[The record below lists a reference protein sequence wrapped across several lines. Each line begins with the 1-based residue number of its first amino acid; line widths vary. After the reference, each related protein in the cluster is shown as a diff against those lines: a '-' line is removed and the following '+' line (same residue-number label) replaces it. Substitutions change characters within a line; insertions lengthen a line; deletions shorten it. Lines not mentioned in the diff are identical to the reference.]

1 MQQIKGAILKS
12 RLAFVE
18 QHWGKE
24 GQERVVAS
32 LPEEDQRALRTVLT
46 VKWYPFSL
54 GERLDAA
61 IVQVLGGGRAEV
73 FEQLGAASADAN
85 LSSVHKQFLTPGRP
99 HVFLGKAPQ
108 IYGFYYETG
117 RRTYEQTGETSGVL
131 TTYEAE
137 TFSAPDC
144 MSVIGW
150 YRRALEL
157 CGAQGVRIDEDECRA
172 RGGAVCRYNVR
183 WQSAAAPSA

>member
-18 QHWGKE
+18 EHWGRDGLE
-24 GQERVVAS
+24 SVIAS
-32 LPEEDQRALRTVLT
+32 LPDEDQRALRTLLT
-46 VKWYPFSL
+46 VKWYPFPL

-61 IVQVLGGGRAEV
+61 IVSVLGEGRTEV
-73 FEQLGAASADAN
+73 FERLGAASADVN
-85 LSSVHKQFLTPGRP
+85 LSTVHKQFLTPGRP

-117 RRTYEQTGETSGVL
+117 RRTYEQTGERSGVM

-137 TFSAPDC
+137 TFSVPDC
-144 MSVIGW
+144 MTVIGW

-157 CGAQGVRIDEDECRA
+157 CGVQNVRIDEDECRA
-172 RGGAVCRYNVR
+172 RGGAVCRYSIR
-183 WQSAAAPSA
+183 WEDAPA